1 MIKTINEWEF
11 VEEFKRIR
19 PDNFSSIGLHK
30 LFNYFEMLED
40 DIKTYGEQIEL
51 DVIAICCEYSE
62 YDSLKEFQDE
72 YGSEYESI
80 DDIERET
87 EVIRIDD
94 DSFIIRQ
101 F

>member
-1 MIKTINEWEF
+1 MIKIINEYDFSKAFHNMGRGEQ
-11 VEEFKRIR
+11 
-19 PDNFSSIGLHK
+19 FSSSGLDA
-30 LFNYFEMLED
+30 LFKYFQMLED
-40 DIKTYGEQIEL
+40 SVSEPIEL
-51 DVIAICCEYSE
+51 DVIAICCEYAE
-62 YDSLKEFQDE
+62 YDSLAEFQED

-94 DSFIIRQ
+94 DSFIIVQ

>member
-1 MIKTINEWEF
+1 MIKTVNQWQFIDEF
-11 VEEFKRIR
+11 QRTR
-19 PDNFSSIGLHK
+19 PDNFSRLGLLE
-30 LFNYFEMLED
+30 LFDYFEMIED
-40 DIKTYGEQIEL
+40 STGEQIEL
-51 DVIAICCEYSE
+51 DIIAICCEYSE
-62 YDSLKEFQDE
+62 YESLEEFQAD

-94 DSFIIRQ
+94 DSFIIAQ

>member
-1 MIKTINEWEF
+1 MVKTINEYDFSKAFHNMGRGEQ
-11 VEEFKRIR
+11 
-19 PDNFSSIGLHK
+19 FSSCGLSA
-30 LFNYFEMLED
+30 LFEYFEEIESHQM
-40 DIKTYGEQIEL
+40 QPIEL

-62 YDSLKEFQDE
+62 YDSLAEFQND

-94 DSFIIRQ
+94 DSFIIQQ

>member
-1 MIKTINEWEF
+1 MIKTINEYDFSKAFHNMGRGEQ
-11 VEEFKRIR
+11 
-19 PDNFSSIGLHK
+19 FSSSGLDA
-30 LFNYFEMLED
+30 LFKYFEMLED
-40 DIKTYGEQIEL
+40 SVSEPIEL

-62 YDSLKEFQDE
+62 YESLEEFHYD

-94 DSFIIRQ
+94 DSFIIAQ

>member
-1 MIKTINEWEF
+1 MIKTITQWEF
-11 VEEFKRIR
+11 VDEFKSRR
-19 PDNFSSIGLHK
+19 PDNFSRLGLLE
-30 LFNYFEMLED
+30 LFDYLEERESD
-40 DIKTYGEQIEL
+40 QMQPMEL

-62 YDSLKEFQDE
+62 YESLEEFQND

-94 DSFIIRQ
+94 DSFIIQQ

>member
-1 MIKTINEWEF
+1 MVKTITQWEF
-11 VEEFKRIR
+11 VDEFKRIR
-19 PDNFSSIGLHK
+19 PDNFSRLGLLE
-30 LFNYFEMLED
+30 LFDYFEMLEQD
-40 DIKTYGEQIEL
+40 QMQPMEL

-62 YDSLKEFQDE
+62 YESLEEFQND

-94 DSFIIRQ
+94 DSFIIAQ

>member
-1 MIKTINEWEF
+1 MIKTINEYDFSKAFHNMGRGEQ
-11 VEEFKRIR
+11 
-19 PDNFSSIGLHK
+19 FSSSGLDA
-30 LFNYFEMLED
+30 LFKYFEMLED
-40 DIKTYGEQIEL
+40 SVSEPIEL

-62 YDSLKEFQDE
+62 YESLEEFQYD

-94 DSFIIRQ
+94 DSFIIAQ

>member
-1 MIKTINEWEF
+1 MIKTITQWEF
-11 VEEFKRIR
+11 VDEFKSRR
-19 PDNFSSIGLHK
+19 PDNFSRLGLLE
-30 LFNYFEMLED
+30 LFDYLEEIESD
-40 DIKTYGEQIEL
+40 QMQPMEL

-62 YDSLKEFQDE
+62 YESLEEFQND

-94 DSFIIRQ
+94 ESFIIAQ

>member
-1 MIKTINEWEF
+1 MIKTINQWEF
-11 VEEFKRIR
+11 VDEFKRIR
-19 PDNFSSIGLHK
+19 PDNFSRLGLLE
-30 LFNYFEMLED
+30 LFDHFEMLEQD
-40 DIKTYGEQIEL
+40 QMQPMEL
-51 DVIAICCEYSE
+51 DVISICCEYSE
-62 YDSLKEFQDE
+62 YESLEEFQND

-94 DSFIIRQ
+94 DSFIIAQ

>member
-1 MIKTINEWEF
+1 MIKTINEYDFSKAFHNMGRGEQ
-11 VEEFKRIR
+11 
-19 PDNFSSIGLHK
+19 FSSSGLDA
-30 LFNYFEMLED
+30 LFKYFQMLED
-40 DIKTYGEQIEL
+40 SVSEPIEL
-51 DVIAICCEYSE
+51 DVIAICCEYAE
-62 YDSLKEFQDE
+62 YDSLAEFQED

-94 DSFIIRQ
+94 DSFIIVQ

>member
-1 MIKTINEWEF
+1 MIKTITQWEF
-11 VEEFKRIR
+11 VDEFKSRR
-19 PDNFSSIGLHK
+19 PDNFSRLGLLE
-30 LFNYFEMLED
+30 LFDYFEMIED
-40 DIKTYGEQIEL
+40 STGEQIEL
-51 DVIAICCEYSE
+51 DIIAICCEYSE
-62 YDSLKEFQDE
+62 YDSLEEFQND

-94 DSFIIRQ
+94 DSFIIQQ

>member
-1 MIKTINEWEF
+1 MVKTINQWEF
-11 VEEFKRIR
+11 VDEFKRIR
-19 PDNFSSIGLHK
+19 PDNFSRLGLLE
-30 LFNYFEMLED
+30 LFDYLEEIESD
-40 DIKTYGEQIEL
+40 QMQPMEL

-62 YDSLKEFQDE
+62 YESLEEFQND

-80 DDIERET
+80 DGIERET

-94 DSFIIRQ
+94 ESFIIAQ

>member
-1 MIKTINEWEF
+1 
-11 VEEFKRIR
+11 
-19 PDNFSSIGLHK
+19 
-30 LFNYFEMLED
+30 LFEYFEMLED
-40 DIKTYGEQIEL
+40 SVSEPIEL
-51 DVIAICCEYSE
+51 DVIAICCEYAE
-62 YDSLKEFQDE
+62 YDSLAEFQED

-94 DSFIIRQ
+94 DSFIIAQ

>member
-1 MIKTINEWEF
+1 MIKTINQWEF
-11 VEEFKRIR
+11 VDEFKRIR
-19 PDNFSSIGLHK
+19 PDNFSRLGLLE
-30 LFNYFEMLED
+30 LFDYLEE
-40 DIKTYGEQIEL
+40 IESHQMQPTEL
-51 DVIAICCEYSE
+51 DIIAICCEYSE
-62 YDSLKEFQDE
+62 YESLEEFQND

-94 DSFIIRQ
+94 DSFIIQQ

>member
-1 MIKTINEWEF
+1 MIKTINAYDF
-11 VEEFKRIR
+11 FKAFHNMGRGEQ
-19 PDNFSSIGLHK
+19 FSSRGLDA
-30 LFNYFEMLED
+30 LFKYFEMLED
-40 DIKTYGEQIEL
+40 SVSEPIEL
-51 DVIAICCEYSE
+51 DVIAICCEYAE
-62 YDSLKEFQDE
+62 YDSLAEFQED

-94 DSFIIRQ
+94 DSFIIAQ

>member
-1 MIKTINEWEF
+1 MVKIINEYDFSKAFHNMGRGEQ
-11 VEEFKRIR
+11 
-19 PDNFSSIGLHK
+19 FSSCGLSA
-30 LFNYFEMLED
+30 LFEYFEMLED
-40 DIKTYGEQIEL
+40 SIGEPIEL
-51 DVIAICCEYSE
+51 DVIALCCEYAE
-62 YDSLKEFQDE
+62 YDSLAEFQED

-94 DSFIIRQ
+94 DSFIIAQ

>member
-1 MIKTINEWEF
+1 MVKTINQWEF
-11 VEEFKRIR
+11 VDEFKRIR
-19 PDNFSSIGLHK
+19 PDNFSRLGLLE
-30 LFNYFEMLED
+30 LFDYFEMIED
-40 DIKTYGEQIEL
+40 STGEQIEL
-51 DVIAICCEYSE
+51 DIIAICCEYSE
-62 YDSLKEFQDE
+62 YESLEEFQND

-94 DSFIIRQ
+94 DSFIIAQ

>member
-1 MIKTINEWEF
+1 MIKTITQWEF
-11 VEEFKRIR
+11 VDEFKSRR
-19 PDNFSSIGLHK
+19 PDNFSRLGLLE
-30 LFNYFEMLED
+30 LFDYFEMIED
-40 DIKTYGEQIEL
+40 STGEQIEL
-51 DVIAICCEYSE
+51 DIIAICCEYSE
-62 YDSLKEFQDE
+62 YESLEEFQND

-94 DSFIIRQ
+94 DSFIIQQ